1 MGKSNL
7 EDIQITVM
15 KKTAR
20 DLREITKETGLTM
33 GEAVDRLTERM
44 TTTDPEIAK
53 TLLQEELVIILL
65 KLSPEDREDVYKELA
80 KSLLIVLDP
89 DTMDDLTEQAKED
102 QLELLE
108 ELASKFDEGTGC

>member
-20 DLREITKETGLTM
+20 DLREIAKETGLTM

-44 TTTDPEIAK
+44 
-53 TLLQEELVIILL
+53 
-65 KLSPEDREDVYKELA
+65 S
-80 KSLLIVLDP
+80 
-89 DTMDDLTEQAKED
+89 
-102 QLELLE
+102 
-108 ELASKFDEGTGC
+108 

>member
-20 DLREITKETGLTM
+20 DLRKITKETGLTM

-44 TTTDPEIAK
+44 ATTDPEIAK
-53 TLLQEELVIILL
+53 TLLLEELAIIPL
-65 KLSPEDREDVYKELA
+65 KLSPEDREDVYKEMA
-80 KSLLIVLDP
+80 KTLLILLDP

-108 ELASKFDEGTGC
+108 ELASKFDKGTGC